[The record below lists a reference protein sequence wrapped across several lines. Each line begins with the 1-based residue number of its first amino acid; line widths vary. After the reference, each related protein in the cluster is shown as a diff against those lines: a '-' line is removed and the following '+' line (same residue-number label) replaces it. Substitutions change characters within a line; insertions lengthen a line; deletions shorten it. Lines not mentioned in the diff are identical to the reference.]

1 MRVGCVRDGAAGDW
15 TIEPSAGNGAD
26 YIQREKMSEENTAI
40 IESPG
45 EAEEMIRPLA
55 GVLSCRVVTDAA
67 GLVLEIHVVA
77 SRERH
82 PKQII
87 RDIETVLFTSMGV
100 RVDHKKISVAVLD
113 NQTREKKEEVPVVKR
128 PVVERL
134 KFIDMSM
141 KWTPDGG
148 AVEVILSRG
157 AFRGIGETSFS
168 VSPGPL
174 RAAVE
179 ATLKAVG
186 MFVAEGAFQLGS
198 VEKKNLGNHEAVFV
212 QIQYVSS
219 NRSMPLVGSAL
230 VVRDGNLSALFA
242 TLDAVNRYLG
252 RLESAEGIEW
262 IAGAEP
268 AAG

>member
-1 MRVGCVRDGAAGDW
+1 
-15 TIEPSAGNGAD
+15 
-26 YIQREKMSEENTAI
+26 MSEENAAI
-40 IESPG
+40 IESPR
-45 EAEEMIRPLA
+45 EAEEMIRPLT
-55 GVLSCRVVTDAA
+55 GVLSCRVVTDSSGA
-67 GLVLEIHVVA
+67 VLEIHVVA

-100 RVDHKKISVAVLD
+100 RVDHKKISIAVLD
-113 NQTREKKEEVPVVKR
+113 NPEKEKKKERVVAEPPVA
-128 PVVERL
+128 ERL
-134 KFIDMSM
+134 KFINMGM

-148 AVEVILSRG
+148 SVEVILSRG
-157 AFRGIGETSFS
+157 AFRGVGETAFS

-174 RAAVE
+174 RATVE
-179 ATLKAVG
+179 AALKAVG

-198 VEKKNLGNHEAVFV
+198 VERKNLGDHEAVFV

-230 VVRDGNLSALFA
+230 IVRDGNLSALFA

-262 IAGAEP
+262 VAGTEP
-268 AAG
+268 TVV